1 MSLKDLLDRLRY
13 LYVLEKGFQI
23 HDKVR
28 IKRSKRVWT
37 IYGSLKQYGISDKL
51 FTYYVRNSDGDFREA
66 LGKDLRKVF
75 NTRCERCGDRCK
87 KCQ

>member
-1 MSLKDLLDRLRY
+1 MSLKDLLERLRY
-13 LYVLEKGFQI
+13 LCVLEKGFQI

-28 IKRSKRVWT
+28 IKGSRKVYT
-37 IYGSLKQYGISDKL
+37 IYGGLKTYTLSEEL
-51 FTYYVRNSDGDFREA
+51 FTYYIEDSDGNYKEV

>member
-51 FTYYVRNSDGDFREA
+51 FTYYVENSDGDFREA

-75 NTRCERCGDRCK
+75 NNRCEKCGGGCRE
-87 KCQ
+87 CQ